1 MVFPGFPIK
10 YCHFPSFFVGFP
22 EKPADTA
29 RSRPWTRWSPSWMK
43 KRRRHRTAGHGWSQL
58 AGWKHAIK
66 GPSGWMIMFFSIR
79 SLCRLFIC
87 FLSWIWHRGIPGL
100 WWFLLWKWNKRD
112 KQVKWFWSV
121 VVSGSDCHND
131 NVKRG
136 PIQVMRTMG
145 ETPNSGLALIYF
157 LYIMTSLQGH
167 SDA

>member
-1 MVFPGFPIK
+1 
-10 YCHFPSFFVGFP
+10 
-22 EKPADTA
+22 
-29 RSRPWTRWSPSWMK
+29 
-43 KRRRHRTAGHGWSQL
+43 
-58 AGWKHAIK
+58 
-66 GPSGWMIMFFSIR
+66 MIMFFQSEVSVGCLYVFFPEFGIEG
-79 SLCRLFIC
+79 F
-87 FLSWIWHRGIPGL
+87 RGYDD
-100 WWFLLWKWNKRD
+100 FLLWKWNKRD